1 MTKDMD
7 LYLFWQDMSWD
18 PVGTLHEYWLP
29 VYLEEERETLQQ
41 KIQIFPLALLENF
54 SMSNVLIF

>member
-1 MTKDMD
+1 MTKDID

-29 VYLEEERETLQQ
+29 VYLEEERETLRQ
-41 KIQIFPLALLENF
+41 KIQNF
-54 SMSNVLIF
+54 HDTVIIKSQL